1 MTIKSCKSPDLT
13 MKNCLKGY
21 SLQLLQNIFSFE
33 DERCND
39 EICIPLPFSYKS
51 NQEALA
57 YIVNLLFMTLLQ
69 CTCYSFRICITTVA
83 RCVKRSDRLKGMVT
97 TEMVTRILRISYV
110 KLLQK
115 VQLKIITERKSFD
128 KRHLVFK

>member
-1 MTIKSCKSPDLT
+1 MKGAMMKFVSP
-13 MKNCLKGY
+13 
-21 SLQLLQNIFSFE
+21 SL
-33 DERCND
+33 
-39 EICIPLPFSYKS
+39 SYKS
-51 NQEALA
+51 NQDALA

-69 CTCYSFRICITTVA
+69 SPCYSFRICITTVA

-128 KRHLVFK
+128 KRHLVF